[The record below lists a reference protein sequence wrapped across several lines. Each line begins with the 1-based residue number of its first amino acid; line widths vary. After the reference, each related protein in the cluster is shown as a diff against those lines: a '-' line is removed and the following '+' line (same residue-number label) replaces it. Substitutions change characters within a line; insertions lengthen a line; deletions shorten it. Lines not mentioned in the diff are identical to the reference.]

1 MDDHRWDSLGLM
13 YLNLLERPPECPFV
27 LQQLIVVTE
36 MIVFLPLVYLDL
48 LARLLH
54 MIVSV
59 SVDYI
64 AG

>member
-1 MDDHRWDSLGLM
+1 MDDHRWDSLVLM
-13 YLNLLERPPECPFV
+13 CPNLLERPPKCPLV
-27 LQQLIVVTE
+27 LKHLIVVNE
-36 MIVFLPLVYLDL
+36 MMVFLPLVYLDL

>member
-1 MDDHRWDSLGLM
+1 MC
-13 YLNLLERPPECPFV
+13 LNLRERPPECPFV

-36 MIVFLPLVYLDL
+36 VVVIPPLVCLGL
-48 LARLLH
+48 LARLLN
-54 MIVSV
+54 MIISV